1 MKQQGR
7 KKGMHIISM
16 VLLVASQCS
25 KAVVLTWGMLSN
37 HLKTCISDKFP
48 SESDAAGLGNTL

>member
-1 MKQQGR
+1 
-7 KKGMHIISM
+7 MHLISV

-25 KAVVLTWGMLSN
+25 KAVGLTLGMISN

-48 SESDAAGLGNTL
+48 SESDAADLENTL

>member
-1 MKQQGR
+1 MY
-7 KKGMHIISM
+7 IISM

>member
-7 KKGMHIISM
+7 KKGMHLSM

-25 KAVVLTWGMLSN
+25 KAVGLTSGMLSN

-48 SESDAAGLGNTL
+48 SESDAADLENTL

>member
-1 MKQQGR
+1 ML
-7 KKGMHIISM
+7 IISM

-25 KAVVLTWGMLSN
+25 KAVGLTWGVLSN

>member
-1 MKQQGR
+1 ML
-7 KKGMHIISM
+7 IISM

-25 KAVVLTWGMLSN
+25 KAVGLTSGVLSN

-48 SESDAAGLGNTL
+48 SASDAAGLGNTL